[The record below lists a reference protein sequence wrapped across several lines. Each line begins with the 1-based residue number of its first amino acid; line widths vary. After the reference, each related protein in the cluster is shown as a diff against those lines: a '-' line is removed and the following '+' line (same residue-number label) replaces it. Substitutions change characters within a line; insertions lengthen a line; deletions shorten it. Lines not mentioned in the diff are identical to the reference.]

1 MSLVHLQ
8 KIHIMRRSINVQILL
23 AFSIFLGC
31 QQKTLN
37 NPVEVVTSETALQR
51 LLDGNKRFSMLKPAH
66 PHESIEQLR
75 DVAHGQHPFAAVVC
89 CSDSRVS
96 PELVFDEGFGDLF
109 VIRTA
114 GNVIGG
120 LEIGSIEYA
129 VEHLNVKQI
138 IVMGHEACGAIEA
151 FTEGGEIPGHI
162 KDIIDSIKQE
172 VEIKAIPLNTKD
184 RVDECV
190 KANVLHGM
198 RQLTLQ
204 SSIINLKVKN
214 KQLEI
219 TGLRYDLDD
228 LSVTILKQ

>member
-1 MSLVHLQ
+1 M
-8 KIHIMRRSINVQILL
+8 
-23 AFSIFLGC
+23 
-31 QQKTLN
+31 
-37 NPVEVVTSETALQR
+37 
-51 LLDGNKRFSMLKPAH
+51 
-66 PHESIEQLR
+66 
-75 DVAHGQHPFAAVVC
+75 VC

-96 PELVFDEGFGDLF
+96 PELIFDEGIGDLF

-129 VEHLNVKQI
+129 VEHLSVKQVVI
-138 IVMGHEACGAIEA
+138 MGHEGCGAIEA

-162 KDIIDSIKQE
+162 KDIIDSIRQE
-172 VEIKAIPLNTKD
+172 VEIKTIPLNTTN
-184 RVDECV
+184 RVDEYV
-190 KANVLHGM
+190 KANVQHGI

-204 SSIINLKVKN
+204 SKIINEKVKN
-214 KQLEI
+214 GLVQI

>member
-1 MSLVHLQ
+1 MKGRMKLYLF
-8 KIHIMRRSINVQILL
+8 L
-23 AFSIFLGC
+23 AFVAFCGC
-31 QQKTLN
+31 QQKATN
-37 NPVEVVTSETALQR
+37 NQIDVVTSETALQM
-51 LLDGNKRFSMLKPAH
+51 LMDGNKRFSMLKPVH

-75 DVAHGQHPFAAVVC
+75 DVAHGQHPFAVVVC

-96 PELVFDEGFGDLF
+96 PELIFDEGIGDLF

-129 VEHLNVKQI
+129 VEHLSVKQVVI
-138 IVMGHEACGAIEA
+138 MGHEGCGAIEA

-162 KDIIDSIKQE
+162 KDIIDSIRQE
-172 VEIKAIPLNTKD
+172 VEIKTIPLNTTN
-184 RVDECV
+184 RVDEYV
-190 KANVLHGM
+190 KANVQHGI

-204 SSIINLKVKN
+204 SKIINEKVKN
-214 KQLEI
+214 GLVQI